1 MLKQFFTQPKVLR
14 RLQEGVFGPYLPA
27 FAVSLQQEGYSKGC
41 IRRHLRAADRF
52 GAWLSQQKLTLSDLT
67 RALVKRYIEGRGRLY
82 SASRPNGALPHN
94 AQGLHELMAFLN
106 LQGVIAPTAEV
117 PLTSAGQWL
126 SRFDAHLE
134 RTLGC
139 APRSRGNY
147 LRYARQVLEE
157 RFGDAEIEWQSL
169 SGDAVVE
176 FVRRE
181 AAKLQPSSC
190 GQPVTA
196 IRAFLRF
203 LSSAGAVPAGLAGA
217 VPTVRTWRH
226 SALPKAVSA
235 QAVERVLTA
244 SDPTSAY
251 GLRERAVALLLARL
265 GLRAGEV
272 IRLRIEDIDWS
283 QGCVRIQAGKT
294 HRERSLPLC
303 QEVGDALV
311 AYLKKARPTSS
322 HRELFLRW
330 RPPFRPLRSSVSIC
344 TLIQKLLRRAGVSVH
359 RPGAH
364 VLRHSLATQMV
375 VGGGTFKEI
384 ADVLGHQ
391 SLATTEIYAK
401 LDLGS
406 LAQVAMPW
414 PGGNSN
420 E

>member
-1 MLKQFFTQPKVLR
+1 MLEQFFPQPKVLR

-27 FAVSLQQEGYSKGC
+27 FAASLQQEGYSKGC
-41 IRRHLRAADRF
+41 IRHHLRAADQF
-52 GAWLSQQKLTLSDLT
+52 GAWLSQQKLALSDLT
-67 RALVKRYIEGRGRLY
+67 RALVERYIKARGRLY
-82 SASRPNGALPHN
+82 SASRPKGGLPHN
-94 AQGLHELMAFLN
+94 AQGLHELMAFLH
-106 LQGVIAPTAEV
+106 LQGVIAPAAAV

-126 SRFDAHLE
+126 ARFDAHLE

-139 APRSRGNY
+139 APRSRRNY
-147 LRYARQVLEE
+147 LRYARRLLEE

-169 SGDAVVE
+169 SADAVVE

-181 AAKLQPSSC
+181 AAKLQPVSC

-203 LSSAGAVPAGLAGA
+203 LSSAGAVPAGLVGA

-226 SALPKAVSA
+226 AALPRAVSA
-235 QAVERVLTA
+235 EAVERILA
-244 SDPTSAY
+244 AADPTSAY
-251 GLRERAVALLLARL
+251 GLRERAITLLLARL
-265 GLRAGEV
+265 GLRASEV
-272 IRLRIEDIDWS
+272 IRLRIDDLDWS
-283 QGCVRIQAGKT
+283 QGCVPIRAGKT
-294 HRERSLPLC
+294 QRERSLPLC
-303 QEVGDALV
+303 QVVGDALV

-344 TLIQKLLRRAGVSVH
+344 ALIQKLLRRAGVSVH

-375 VGGGTFKEI
+375 IGGGTFKEI

-401 LDLGS
+401 LDLGLLS
-406 LAQVAMPW
+406 QVAMPW
-414 PGGNSN
+414 PGGNS
-420 E
+420 

>member
-27 FAVSLQQEGYSKGC
+27 FAMSLQQEGYSKGC

-52 GAWLSQQKLTLSDLT
+52 GAWHSQQKLTLSDLT
-67 RALVKRYIEGRGRLY
+67 RALVERYIEGRGRLY

-147 LRYARQVLEE
+147 LRYARRLLEE

-181 AAKLQPSSC
+181 AAKQQPISC

-226 SALPKAVSA
+226 SAPPKALSV
-235 QAVERVLTA
+235 QEVDGLRRPRIEPR
-244 SDPTSAY
+244 AY
-251 GLRERAVALLLARL
+251 GLREKSCRAFVSAFGVAGR
-265 GLRAGEV
+265 G
-272 IRLRIEDIDWS
+272 S
-283 QGCVRIQAGKT
+283 
-294 HRERSLPLC
+294 HS
-303 QEVGDALV
+303 
-311 AYLKKARPTSS
+311 PTN
-322 HRELFLRW
+322 R
-330 RPPFRPLRSSVSIC
+330 
-344 TLIQKLLRRAGVSVH
+344 
-359 RPGAH
+359 
-364 VLRHSLATQMV
+364 
-375 VGGGTFKEI
+375 
-384 ADVLGHQ
+384 GH
-391 SLATTEIYAK
+391 
-401 LDLGS
+401 
-406 LAQVAMPW
+406 
-414 PGGNSN
+414 
-420 E
+420 

>member
-27 FAVSLQQEGYSKGC
+27 FAASLQQEGYSKGC
-41 IRRHLRAADRF
+41 IRRHLRAADQF
-52 GAWLSQQKLTLSDLT
+52 GAWLTKQKLTVSALT
-67 RALVKRYIEGRGRLY
+67 RAIVERYIDGRGRLY
-82 SASRPNGALPHN
+82 SACRPQGGLPHN

-106 LQGVIAPTAEV
+106 LQGVIAPAAEV

-126 SRFDAHLE
+126 ARFDAHLE

-139 APRSRGNY
+139 APRSRRNY
-147 LRYARQVLEE
+147 LRYARRLLQE

-169 SGDAVVE
+169 SANAVVD

-181 AAKLQPSSC
+181 AAKLQPVSC

-203 LSSAGAVPAGLAGA
+203 LSSAGAVPAGLVGA

-226 SALPKAVSA
+226 SALPRAVSA
-235 QAVERVLTA
+235 EEVERILTA

-265 GLRAGEV
+265 GLRASEV
-272 IRLRIEDIDWS
+272 IRLRIDDLDWS
-283 QGCVRIQAGKT
+283 QGCVRIRAGKT

-311 AYLKKARPTSS
+311 AYLKQARPASS
-322 HRELFLRW
+322 HRELFLRC
-330 RPPFRPLRSSVSIC
+330 RPPFRPLRSSVSLC

-375 VGGGTFKEI
+375 VGGSTFKEI

-391 SLATTEIYAK
+391 SLATTELYAK

-406 LAQVAMPW
+406 LSQVAMPW
-414 PGGNSN
+414 PGVHS
-420 E
+420 